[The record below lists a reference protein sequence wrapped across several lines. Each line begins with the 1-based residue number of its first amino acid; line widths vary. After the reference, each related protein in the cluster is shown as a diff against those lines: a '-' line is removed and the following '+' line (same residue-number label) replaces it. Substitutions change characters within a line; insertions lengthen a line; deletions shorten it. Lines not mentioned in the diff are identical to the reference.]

1 MNAIVMVFIIFFIYA
16 ISDILATFSKA
27 YLSMVFV
34 AAIIFMFAFWNGLPK
49 GICVDT
55 GFMAIGGNLAIG
67 FFLAHLGTT
76 LSFKTFTVDWKA
88 AVISVVAVVGIAFGC
103 YFIGRN
109 FMDPYYALAAAP
121 IAAGGNVSYYIMQP
135 TLETL
140 NRPDVITF
148 CVLAL
153 CFQTLAG
160 VPVAS
165 FLCKKIAVG
174 LHAQYEAGT
183 LAVSN
188 AVASGGERKRLFPGV
203 PKKFLTENVYFAE
216 LAFCAAAGTLIE
228 QATGFNRLVATRV
241 IAFVLTQL
249 GIIEENALVKSG
261 ALGLVVSITLITI
274 FNGLAGST
282 PQMVLSQLIPLAI
295 ILVIGLCIMFVL
307 AIPMAKLLRY
317 DWKVAVVVATT
328 AYFGFMCGYV
338 VSQEV
343 SRAVAV
349 NDEERVLMEQY
360 FMPKMLIG
368 GIISMFLV
376 SAVCA
381 SVMVN
386 WF

>member
-1 MNAIVMVFIIFFIYA
+1 M
-16 ISDILATFSKA
+16 AT
-27 YLSMVFV
+27 L
-34 AAIIFMFAFWNGLPK
+34 
-49 GICVDT
+49 
-55 GFMAIGGNLAIG
+55 
-67 FFLAHLGTT
+67 
-76 LSFKTFTVDWKA
+76 
-88 AVISVVAVVGIAFGC
+88 
-103 YFIGRN
+103 
-109 FMDPYYALAAAP
+109 
-121 IAAGGNVSYYIMQP
+121 
-135 TLETL
+135 
-140 NRPDVITF
+140 
-148 CVLAL
+148 
-153 CFQTLAG
+153 
-160 VPVAS
+160 
-165 FLCKKIAVG
+165 
-174 LHAQYEAGT
+174 
-183 LAVSN
+183 
-188 AVASGGERKRLFPGV
+188 
-203 PKKFLTENVYFAE
+203 
-216 LAFCAAAGTLIE
+216 
-228 QATGFNRLVATRV
+228 V